1 MKDYSDDIK
10 AFFIALL
17 LIAFGVAIGY
27 LCMYT

>member
-10 AFFIALL
+10 AFSIALL